1 VRFVRLPLGPPDSR
15 FKGEAFGG
23 ARLIGAVMSAGRDT
37 VEVAQAV
44 DLVPNTA
51 NMFSRRWIGLSQVHL
66 VLTEESEAFLRPGSA
81 ASR

>member
-1 VRFVRLPLGPPDSR
+1 
-15 FKGEAFGG
+15 
-23 ARLIGAVMSAGRDT
+23 MSAGRDT